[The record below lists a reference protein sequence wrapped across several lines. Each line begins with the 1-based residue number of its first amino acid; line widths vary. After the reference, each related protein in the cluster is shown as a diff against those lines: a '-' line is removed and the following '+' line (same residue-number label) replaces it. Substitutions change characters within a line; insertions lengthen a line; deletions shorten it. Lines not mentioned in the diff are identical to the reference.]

1 MRYVAAICVLAVI
14 PNRPLGRHECMI
26 VRPCLFRDQHCG
38 LHAMP
43 SVGAGW
49 DDEISVRTCRR
60 QQPQRHAAAAATHAT
75 PCGEP
80 WPATAAA

>member
-43 SVGAGW
+43 SIGA
-49 DDEISVRTCRR
+49 R
-60 QQPQRHAAAAATHAT
+60 
-75 PCGEP
+75 
-80 WPATAAA
+80 